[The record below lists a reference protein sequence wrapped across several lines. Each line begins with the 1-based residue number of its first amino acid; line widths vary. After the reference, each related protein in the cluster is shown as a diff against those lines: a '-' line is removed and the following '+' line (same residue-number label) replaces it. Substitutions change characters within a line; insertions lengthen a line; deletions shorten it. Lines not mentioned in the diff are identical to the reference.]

1 MKPFT
6 NNASLS
12 STILKIKRTAE
23 KYSYP
28 GDEVTQIEEDFQ
40 RMVDFFASGNYDP
53 DKDKVYAKLCE
64 RADRLLDQVEMFGL
78 RLSNPFFMQLD
89 RDVRGNYTLDL
100 EEMSNRLEDF
110 AVDLTMLDLETDPNQ
125 LREKRRDIFS
135 RHHNYRKQMFAQIAL
150 SPKFCDEDREAF
162 ESLIL
167 SSSIDTVDSQLMV
180 TAIML
185 SCANQFDTQKAELL
199 YNVYKKA
206 EDDHLSQRA
215 LVSYLLS
222 LSHNSIGDFDLNAH
236 PLDPTLLSQIQR
248 QVLYT
253 IDSPR
258 VEQIMQHDIM
268 PDIIKNSE
276 FDFQNNRIIQRKKDK
291 LDDIL
296 NPHKDEEMIE
306 KMEETMKKMKQ
317 LQEQGSDLFFG
328 GFRHV
333 KRHPFFNDL
342 INWFCPFYFDHPQL
356 PVISNDDD
364 KHIIKNLL
372 SRTPFCDSDKYSFF
386 ISMNQAIS
394 TIPDNIKEMLKSGD
408 AQLDIV
414 GGGDVIHNA
423 AFIRRTYL
431 QNLFRFYKICDKAAQ
446 LNNVI
451 DFPQISHYI
460 SLCRARISEPENETL
475 PNYDETAISTLKTL
489 RKFNLDGWTTRILQL
504 WTPSAAEGKIF
515 KAFQLISRNSDTTGT
530 SEFTGTFEPT
540 ETYKDF
546 PLACLLFEEILAED
560 PHNIQALYGYTKLA
574 FTSVTSRKP
583 EILSSSWSSHSESA
597 IKALLAL
604 YFKNENDRNV
614 LLTLIKAFIMV
625 GDNEKAEKYSRE
637 AMDKQM
643 AEPFVLVFMAFLS
656 LKQKNVTETLKF
668 FKQSSLA
675 LPDITAIAR
684 AISIEITPA
693 ENELLFMLLK

>member
-6 NNASLS
+6 NNDSLS

-89 RDVRGNYTLDL
+89 RDVKGNYTLDL

-167 SSSIDTVDSQLMV
+167 SSSIDTVDAQLMV

-185 SCANQFDTQKAELL
+185 SCANQFDPQKAELL

-356 PVISNDDD
+356 PVIHNEDD

-394 TIPDNIKEMLKSGD
+394 TIPDNIKEMLKRGD

-431 QNLFRFYKICDKAAQ
+431 QDLFRFYKISDKATRV
-446 LNNVI
+446 NNVI
-451 DFPQISHYI
+451 EHPQISHYI
-460 SLCRARISEPENETL
+460 TSGNPA
-475 PNYDETAISTLKTL
+475 YDETAISTLKTL

-515 KAFQLISRNSDTTGT
+515 KAFQLISCESETSDAFDTI
-530 SEFTGTFEPT
+530 EPYVST
-540 ETYKDF
+540 NYSS
-546 PLACLLFEEILAED
+546 LACEVFEEILAED
-560 PHNIQALYGYTKLA
+560 PHNIQALYGYTKVA
-574 FTSVTSRKP
+574 FGDRLLTKDWMP
-583 EILSSSWSSHSESA
+583 HAESA
-597 IKALLAL
+597 LKALLAL
-604 YFKNENDRNV
+604 YFKNESDKNV
-614 LLTLIKAFIMV
+614 LLTLIKAFIMA

-637 AMDKQM
+637 AMEKQV
-643 AEPFVLVFMAFLS
+643 AEPFVFVFMALIS
-656 LKQKNVTETLKF
+656 YEQKDIKTALQL
-668 FKQSSLA
+668 FKQSGLE
-675 LPDITAIAR
+675 LKDIIAIAR
-684 AISIEITPA
+684 VISIDLTPA
-693 ENELLFMLLK
+693 ENELLCMILKK

>member
-1 MKPFT
+1 M
-6 NNASLS
+6 S
-12 STILKIKRTAE
+12 E

-28 GDEVTQIEEDFQ
+28 GDEVTHIEEDFQ

-64 RADRLLDQVEMFGL
+64 RADRLLDQVEMFGQ
-78 RLSNPFFMQLD
+78 RLTNPLFMQLD
-89 RDVRGNYTLDL
+89 RDVKGNYTLDL

-110 AVDLTMLDLETDPNQ
+110 AVDLTMLDLETDQNQ
-125 LREKRRDIFS
+125 LAEKRRNIFS
-135 RHHNYRKQMFAQIAL
+135 RHHSYRKQMFAQIAL

-167 SSSIDTVDSQLMV
+167 SSSIDPVDSQLIV

-185 SCANQFDTQKAELL
+185 SCTNRFDAQKADLL

-215 LVSYLLS
+215 LVSYILS
-222 LSHNSIGDFDLNAH
+222 LDTAGDFDLNAH
-236 PLDPTLLSQIQR
+236 PLDPTLLAQIQR

-276 FDFQNNRIIQRKKDK
+276 FDFQNNRIIQRKKDS

-356 PVISNDDD
+356 PVIHNEDD
-364 KHIIKNLL
+364 KQIIQNLL

-394 TIPDNIKEMLKSGD
+394 TIPDNIKEMLMKGD

-431 QNLFRFYKICDKAAQ
+431 QDLFRFYKISDKASKVG
-446 LNNVI
+446 NVI
-451 DFPQISHYI
+451 ERQFITPYI
-460 SLCRARISEPENETL
+460 SSGNPA
-475 PNYDETAISTLKTL
+475 YDDTAISTLKTL
-489 RKFNLDGWTTRILQL
+489 RKFNLNDWTESILRD
-504 WTPSAAEGKIF
+504 WSPSSVEGKIF
-515 KAFQLISRNSDTTGT
+515 KAFQCTNLPDTAA
-530 SEFTGTFEPT
+530 S
-540 ETYKDF
+540 
-546 PLACLLFEEILAED
+546 LFNEILADD
-560 PHNIQALYGYTKLA
+560 PHNIQALYGYTKIA
-574 FTSVTSRKP
+574 FGEQMLVNG
-583 EILSSSWSSHSESA
+583 WMSHSESA
-597 IKALLAL
+597 LKALLAL
-604 YFKNENDRNV
+604 YFKNESDRNV
-614 LLTLIKAFIMV
+614 LHTLIKAFIMV

-637 AMDKQM
+637 AMEKQV
-643 AEPFVLVFMAFLS
+643 AEPFVYVFMALRSYEQKDIKTAFKLFHQS
-656 LKQKNVTETLKF
+656 GLELKDIITYASAMNIEVTAADNILLYMTLK
-668 FKQSSLA
+668 K
-675 LPDITAIAR
+675 
-684 AISIEITPA
+684 
-693 ENELLFMLLK
+693 

>member
-6 NNASLS
+6 NNDSLS

-89 RDVRGNYTLDL
+89 RDVKGNYTLDL

-150 SPKFCDEDREAF
+150 SPKFCDEDREVF

-167 SSSIDTVDSQLMV
+167 SSSIDTVDAQLMV

-185 SCANQFDTQKAELL
+185 SCATQFDPQKAELL

-356 PVISNDDD
+356 PVIHNEDD

-431 QNLFRFYKICDKAAQ
+431 QDLFRFYKISDKATRV
-446 LNNVI
+446 NNVI
-451 DFPQISHYI
+451 EHPQISHYI
-460 SLCRARISEPENETL
+460 TSGNPA
-475 PNYDETAISTLKTL
+475 YDETAISTLKTL
-489 RKFNLDGWTTRILQL
+489 RKFNLDDWTTRILQL

-515 KAFQLISRNSDTTGT
+515 KAFQLISCESETSDAFDTI
-530 SEFTGTFEPT
+530 EPYAST
-540 ETYKDF
+540 NYSS
-546 PLACLLFEEILAED
+546 LACEVFEEILAED
-560 PHNIQALYGYTKLA
+560 PHNIQALYGYTKVA
-574 FTSVTSRKP
+574 FGDRLLTKDWMP
-583 EILSSSWSSHSESA
+583 HAESA
-597 IKALLAL
+597 LKALLAL
-604 YFKNENDRNV
+604 YFKNESDKNV
-614 LLTLIKAFIMV
+614 LLTLIKAFIMA

-637 AMDKQM
+637 AMEKQV
-643 AEPFVLVFMAFLS
+643 AEPFVLVFMALIS
-656 LKQKNVTETLKF
+656 YEQKDIKTALQL
-668 FKQSSLA
+668 FKQSGLE
-675 LPDITAIAR
+675 LKDIIAIAR
-684 AISIEITPA
+684 AISIDLTPA
-693 ENELLFMLLK
+693 ENELLCMILKK

>member
-135 RHHNYRKQMFAQIAL
+135 RHHNYRKQMFAQIVL

-185 SCANQFDTQKAELL
+185 SCANQFDPQKAELL

-356 PVISNDDD
+356 PVIHNEDD

-431 QNLFRFYKICDKAAQ
+431 QDLFRFYKISDKATRV
-446 LNNVI
+446 NNVI
-451 DFPQISHYI
+451 EHPQISHYI
-460 SLCRARISEPENETL
+460 TSGNPA
-475 PNYDETAISTLKTL
+475 YDETAISTLKTL

-515 KAFQLISRNSDTTGT
+515 KAFQLISCESETSDAFDTI
-530 SEFTGTFEPT
+530 EPYVST
-540 ETYKDF
+540 NYSS
-546 PLACLLFEEILAED
+546 LACEVFEEILAED
-560 PHNIQALYGYTKLA
+560 PHNIQALYGYTKVA
-574 FTSVTSRKP
+574 FGDRLLTKDWMP
-583 EILSSSWSSHSESA
+583 HAESA
-597 IKALLAL
+597 LKALLAL
-604 YFKNENDRNV
+604 YFKNESDKNV
-614 LLTLIKAFIMV
+614 LLTLIKAFIMA
-625 GDNEKAEKYSRE
+625 GDNDKAEKYSRE
-637 AMDKQM
+637 AMEKQV
-643 AEPFVLVFMAFLS
+643 AEPFVFVFMALVS
-656 LKQKNVTETLKF
+656 YEQKDIKTALKL
-668 FKQSSLA
+668 FKQSGLE
-675 LPDITAIAR
+675 LKDIIAIAR
-684 AISIEITPA
+684 AISIDLTPA
-693 ENELLFMLLK
+693 ENELLCMILRK

>member
-6 NNASLS
+6 NNDSLS

-89 RDVRGNYTLDL
+89 RDVKGNYTLDL

-167 SSSIDTVDSQLMV
+167 SSSIDTVDAQLMV

-185 SCANQFDTQKAELL
+185 SCANQFDPQKAELL

-356 PVISNDDD
+356 PVISNEDD

-431 QNLFRFYKICDKAAQ
+431 QDLFRFYKISDKAARV
-446 LNNVI
+446 NNVI
-451 DFPQISHYI
+451 EHPQISHYI
-460 SLCRARISEPENETL
+460 TSGNPT
-475 PNYDETAISTLKTL
+475 YDETAISTLKTL

-515 KAFQLISRNSDTTGT
+515 KAFQLISCESETSDAFDTI
-530 SEFTGTFEPT
+530 EPYAST
-540 ETYKDF
+540 NYSS
-546 PLACLLFEEILAED
+546 LACEVFEEILAED
-560 PHNIQALYGYTKLA
+560 PHNIQALYGYTKVA
-574 FTSVTSRKP
+574 FGDRLLTKDWMP
-583 EILSSSWSSHSESA
+583 HAESA
-597 IKALLAL
+597 LKALLAL
-604 YFKNENDRNV
+604 YFKNESDKNV
-614 LLTLIKAFIMV
+614 LLTLIKAFIMA

-637 AMDKQM
+637 AMEKQV
-643 AEPFVLVFMAFLS
+643 AEPFVFVFMALRS
-656 LKQKNVTETLKF
+656 YEQKDIKTALQL
-668 FKQSSLA
+668 FKQSGLE
-675 LPDITAIAR
+675 LKDIIAIAR
-684 AISIEITPA
+684 AISIDLTPA
-693 ENELLFMLLK
+693 ENELLCMILKK